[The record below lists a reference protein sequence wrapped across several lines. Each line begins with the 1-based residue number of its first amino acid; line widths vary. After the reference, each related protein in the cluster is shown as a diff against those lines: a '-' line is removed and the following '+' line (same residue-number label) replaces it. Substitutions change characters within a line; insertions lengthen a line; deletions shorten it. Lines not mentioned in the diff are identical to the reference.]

1 MSVERVSGRRPDAPV
16 NSLLLLPFIVIALQQ
31 TGYAVPGPLNP
42 NASPSMNSNEETRK
56 VLDHWREAV
65 PDDRLA
71 HLVKDATRAL
81 VRGLQMRLTEHD
93 VSFWHW
99 AFLRILWESDGLT
112 QRELSEQAGVQ
123 EPTTYSAMKAME
135 ALGYVERK
143 HLPGNK
149 KNVHVF
155 LTRKGKALK
164 KKLVPLAEEI
174 NDIGTRG
181 LKPAEITTARKVL
194 LTIIAN
200 LAEDEAHVNNAERRM
215 PSTRELSRRIA
226 ESGEL

>member
-1 MSVERVSGRRPDAPV
+1 MLWPVQPDLRR
-16 NSLLLLPFIVIALQQ
+16 NLLTSLYTNAL
-31 TGYAVPGPLNP
+31 
-42 NASPSMNSNEETRK
+42 PSMNSNEETRK

-93 VSFWHW
+93 VSFGHW

-226 ESGEL
+226 ESGDL

>member
-93 VSFWHW
+93 VSFGHW

-181 LKPAEITTARKVL
+181 LKPAEITTARNVL

>member
-1 MSVERVSGRRPDAPV
+1 MLWPVQPDLQR
-16 NSLLLLPFIVIALQQ
+16 NLLTSLYTNAL
-31 TGYAVPGPLNP
+31 
-42 NASPSMNSNEETRK
+42 PSMNSNEETRK
-56 VLDHWREAV
+56 VLDHWRGAV

-93 VSFWHW
+93 VSFGHW

-226 ESGEL
+226 ESGDL

>member
-93 VSFWHW
+93 VSFGHW

>member
-1 MSVERVSGRRPDAPV
+1 MSVERACGRRPDAPV

-93 VSFWHW
+93 VSFGHW

>member
-1 MSVERVSGRRPDAPV
+1 MSVERACGRRPDPPV

-93 VSFWHW
+93 VSFGHW

>member
-1 MSVERVSGRRPDAPV
+1 MLWPVRPELQR
-16 NSLLLLPFIVIALQQ
+16 NLSTSLYTNAL
-31 TGYAVPGPLNP
+31 
-42 NASPSMNSNEETRK
+42 PSMNSNEETRK

-93 VSFWHW
+93 VSFGHW

-226 ESGEL
+226 ESGDL

>member
-1 MSVERVSGRRPDAPV
+1 MSGRRPDAPV

-42 NASPSMNSNEETRK
+42 NASPGMNSNEETRK

-93 VSFWHW
+93 VSFGHW